1 VTPDMAL
8 SIDQTLPLIS
18 NAKSNPPPRDEKRLV
33 SPNPDSFSTKDG
45 TPTSV
50 GTVKISVQLQQELSD
65 IKQEKAVFEKTS
77 RDESNPANSSDKSD
91 RAAAKVEFVYDK
103 KGDVITKYL
112 DSASRLVYQTPSKFM
127 LFLKE
132 AAPKSDSSVD
142 TRA

>member
-1 VTPDMAL
+1 MTPDMAL

-18 NAKSNPPPRDEKRLV
+18 NTKSNPSPRDEKRLV
-33 SPNPDSFSTKDG
+33 SPNQDPFSTKDS
-45 TPTSV
+45 TPTPAD
-50 GTVKISVQLQQELSD
+50 TVKISVQLQQAITD
-65 IKQEKAVFEKTS
+65 IKNEKAVFEKTKK
-77 RDESNPANSSDKSD
+77 DESNPANSSDKSD
-91 RAAAKVEFVYDK
+91 RAAAKVEFVYDQR
-103 KGDVITKYL
+103 GDVITKYL